1 MTMPRRK
8 PSDDPNFWDG
18 IAVTQVNR
26 RFLFDVLALVLA
38 DMKCHEGMS
47 APMPFHQYR
56 ETVYGH
62 IDALAKETNA
72 EASFTK
78 IDNELLKSRLDTF
91 LGLNKFKSTWPY
103 DF

>member
-18 IAVTQVNR
+18 IAVTQANR

-38 DMKCHEGMS
+38 DMKRNDGKSPPMS
-47 APMPFHQYR
+47 FNQLR
-56 ETVYGH
+56 KTVYGH